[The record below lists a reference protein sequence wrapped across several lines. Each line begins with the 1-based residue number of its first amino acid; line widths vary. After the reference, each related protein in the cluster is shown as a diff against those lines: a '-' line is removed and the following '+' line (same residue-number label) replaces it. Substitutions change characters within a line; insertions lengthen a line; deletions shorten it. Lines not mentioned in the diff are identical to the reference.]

1 YRIVWRP
8 DLGGKPIVARCHFSA
23 CFTANETAPVM
34 NSRQDVIHVV
44 DDDASFRKAMYR
56 LLHASGYGV
65 VLHES
70 GAQALENISNDDRGC
85 ILLDVQMSG
94 LNGIELQE
102 RLEKVGNALPIVFIS
117 GHGDIPTSVRV
128 IKFLIKGFLTRPVS
142 KAFLLPFL

>member
-1 YRIVWRP
+1 
-8 DLGGKPIVARCHFSA
+8 
-23 CFTANETAPVM
+23 M

-56 LLHASGYGV
+56 LLRASGYRV

-70 GAQALENISNDDRGC
+70 GAQALEKISNDDRGC

-102 RLEKVGNALPIVFIS
+102 LS
-117 GHGDIPTSVRV
+117 
-128 IKFLIKGFLTRPVS
+128 LIHTRCV
-142 KAFLLPFL
+142 